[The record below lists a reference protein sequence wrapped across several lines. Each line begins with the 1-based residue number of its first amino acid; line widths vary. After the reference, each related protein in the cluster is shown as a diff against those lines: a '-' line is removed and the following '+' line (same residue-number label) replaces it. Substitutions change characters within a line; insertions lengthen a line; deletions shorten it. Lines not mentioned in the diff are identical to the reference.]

1 MADDVLLVL
10 EAVVVGADT
19 GRDALVVVGVV
30 ALVRTGDDALG
41 VDTAVVGDATGPVT
55 FPLAATGAPV
65 AIGVATAGAAAVGV
79 GTVVVGADVVGVAAV
94 VGVAGTAPSIK
105 VQVSGQPNITIQSQ
119 GNGKDI
125 NSSPG

>member
-19 GRDALVVVGVV
+19 GRDVLVVVGVV

-41 VDTAVVGDATGPVT
+41 VDTAVGDATGPVT
-55 FPLAATGAPV
+55 FPLVATGVPV
-65 AIGVATAGAAAVGV
+65 ATGVAPAGAAAVGV
-79 GTVVVGADVVGVAAV
+79 VAVVGAAAVGVVAV
-94 VGVAGTAPSIK
+94 VGVAGVAPCTK
-105 VQVSGQPNITIQSQ
+105 VQVSGQSNITTQSQ
-119 GNGKDI
+119 TNGKDI